1 MLKVMWIFFFSSRR
15 RHTRCA
21 LGTGVQTCALPI
33 SMPGGS
39 ASPGDRWRRGERRS
53 AMTGKGVV
61 GVAHE
66 KSYNAGMTNDS
77 IPNPTIGGTPRDVKR
92 PDHVKAPAG
101 WTNSAGP
108 TSRPVTEETAEDQH
122 GGSNPVRSAEHTTQI
137 KSQRRP

>member
-21 LGTGVQTCALPI
+21 LGTGVQTCALPV

-39 ASPGDRWRRGERRS
+39 ASPGGRWRRGERRS

-77 IPNPTIGGTPRDVKR
+77 IPNPTIGGTPRAVKR
-92 PDHVKAPAG
+92 PAHVKAPAG
-101 WTNSAGP
+101 WTNSAVP
-108 TSRPVTEETAEDQH
+108 TSRPVTEDKAEDQP
-122 GGSNPVRSAEHTTQI
+122 GGRNPVRYGDWELKGVAVDF
-137 KSQRRP
+137 